1 MCVCVCVCVCARA
14 RERTCVCGGHS
25 VVSDSCDS
33 MDCCPPG
40 SSVHGILQTR
50 ILEWVAISLELNK
63 AQIIQGPLR
72 SIQKCNESMMPA

>member
-1 MCVCVCVCVCARA
+1 MCVCVCVCTHERA
-14 RERTCVCGGHS
+14 CVGG
-25 VVSDSCDS
+25 VTQLCLTLYDS

-72 SIQKCNESMMPA
+72 SIQKCNESMMPE

>member
-1 MCVCVCVCVCARA
+1 MCVCVCVRA
-14 RERTCVCGGHS
+14 SAHVYVGVTQLCLTL
-25 VVSDSCDS
+25 CDS
-33 MDCCPPG
+33 MDCCQPG